1 VIITVGT
8 LSGGVGSWAACR
20 RWIDANGT
28 DGLALLFADT
38 GEEDPDTY
46 RFLDDAAADLGAP
59 LYRVT
64 SGRDIWEV
72 FRAHR
77 WIGNSKLAHCSWDLK
92 TEPSRAWIA
101 DHPGIT
107 GIIVGIDW
115 SEQHRLADITARW
128 GADGLTVLAPLV
140 EDVWGKR
147 RAQDLAERRGLR
159 LPAMYGMGFGH
170 ANCRGC
176 VKAGQG
182 HWLRVLEQWPDVYA
196 RHEAQETALRAELGQ
211 GAILRDWSEPGAPA
225 LTLTQLRQRAES
237 HAPQL
242 DLFEEGGCGCFT

>member
-1 VIITVGT
+1 MIITVGT

-115 SEQHRLADITARW
+115 SE
-128 GADGLTVLAPLV
+128 
-140 EDVWGKR
+140 
-147 RAQDLAERRGLR
+147 
-159 LPAMYGMGFGH
+159 
-170 ANCRGC
+170 
-176 VKAGQG
+176 
-182 HWLRVLEQWPDVYA
+182 
-196 RHEAQETALRAELGQ
+196 
-211 GAILRDWSEPGAPA
+211 PGAPA